1 MNAIRILGL
10 CVAAAMVC
18 SAIRMQNPQIATAVA
33 IGSGAAAVLLSM
45 SDFHAIVGQLQR
57 LSALDW
63 MNGEEFTY
71 LLKLCAVSLLGEF
84 ASDIC
89 IDCGERALANRIS
102 FGVRAAMLASALPM
116 AGEIML
122 RISEL
127 TA

>member
-45 SDFHAIVGQLQR
+45 SDFHAIAGQLQR

-63 MNGEEFTY
+63 MDGEEFTY

-89 IDCGERALANRIS
+89 IDCGEHALANRIS

>member
-18 SAIRMQNPQIATAVA
+18 SAIRMQNPQIASAVA
-33 IGSGAAAVLLSM
+33 IASGAAAVLMSM
-45 SDFHAIVGQLQR
+45 SDFQIIGNQLQR

-63 MNGEEFTY
+63 MEGDEFIY
-71 LLKLCAVSLLGEF
+71 LLKLCAVSLIGEF

-102 FGVRAAMLASALPM
+102 FGVKAAMLASALPM
-116 AGEIML
+116 AGDIML